1 MEQLCLLL
9 VYNVQV
15 GQHPVE
21 STGKTSWDFYPSK
34 IEWDLTNGPPKKVA
48 RAIRYSSLG
57 VRSSSVGP
65 VGDFLDFRLKH
76 DLFLLVTILTV
87 VFTMGFLDAHWFS
100 SSMALGA
107 HVLPASPNWWR
118 YPWCENPLPF
128 FRFIIFQQKLHL
140 KIWKLPALR
149 GVAPHE
155 SHKGGG
161 IQPPACMPCRAA
173 KCAYMLHGW
182 TVWMSHFLTAWRE
195 DMLHLPRSSK
205 NIR

>member
-1 MEQLCLLL
+1 MYRWDNILLNPQEQPLEIFIHQKL
-9 VYNVQV
+9 
-15 GQHPVE
+15 
-21 STGKTSWDFYPSK
+21 
-34 IEWDLTNGPPKKVA
+34 NGTLPMDPQKKVA

-76 DLFLLVTILTV
+76 DLFLLVTILAV

-128 FRFIIFQQKLHL
+128 FRFIIFSTKTPPKDLETTRLTGSCPTWIPQGRGDSASCMYAMSRCKVR
-140 KIWKLPALR
+140 LR
-149 GVAPHE
+149 HVTRLNRLNVP
-155 SHKGGG
+155 
-161 IQPPACMPCRAA
+161 
-173 KCAYMLHGW
+173 Y
-182 TVWMSHFLTAWRE
+182 F
-195 DMLHLPRSSK
+195 
-205 NIR
+205 